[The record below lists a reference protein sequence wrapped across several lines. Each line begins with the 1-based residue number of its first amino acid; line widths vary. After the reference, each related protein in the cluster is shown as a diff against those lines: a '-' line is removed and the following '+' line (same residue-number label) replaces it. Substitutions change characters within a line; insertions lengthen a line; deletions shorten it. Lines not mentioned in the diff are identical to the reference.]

1 MIWHKAQ
8 GAGGVGGAQPDI
20 IGFEVGAVTLDPSV
34 NTPSGIVD
42 GNLLVWTGAI
52 SSNEW
57 QSIASDVSAAGFT
70 MRSTNFTDTNPSCF
84 VATRV
89 VNGSEAASYSLNSND
104 EGLCAMIALNL
115 TFDVAGAFTKDS
127 FDTSFDITG
136 ITVANAGSYLF
147 TVGGIGDDSAL
158 TVVSGTELFNT
169 GGVDDPTLAVHYEIV
184 SAGASGTRTITRTST
199 TGGIGGVL
207 FAAY

>member
-1 MIWHKAQ
+1 MIWHKIQ
-8 GAGGVGGAQPDI
+8 GAGGVGGQPDI
-20 IGFEVGAVTLDPSV
+20 IGFEVGAVTPNPSV
-34 NTPSGIVD
+34 NTPSGIVA
-42 GNLLVWTGAI
+42 GNLLVWTGAV
-52 SSNEW
+52 SNGSW
-57 QSIASDVSAAGFT
+57 SNIASEVSAAGFT
-70 MRSTNFTDTNPSCF
+70 MRSTNFTETNPSCF

-89 VNGSEAASYSLNSND
+89 VDGSEAASYSLTESD
-104 EGLCAMIALNL
+104 DALCAMIALNL
-115 TFDVAGAFTKDS
+115 TFDVAGAFTKDA

-147 TVGGIGDDSAL
+147 TIGGVGNASAL

-169 GGVDDPTLAVHYEIV
+169 GGVADPTLAVHYETV
-184 SAGASGTRTITRTST
+184 SAGASGTRTITRPNT